1 MNHSARAKFEPTAV
15 LTAWATLTTT
25 DKTADVK
32 FKAGFN
38 EWEEARTKS
47 NLNVLLEHFRKH
59 SFHKVDKV

>member
-47 NLNVLLEHFRKH
+47 NLNVLGFDPPALAD
-59 SFHKVDKV
+59 SPMQY